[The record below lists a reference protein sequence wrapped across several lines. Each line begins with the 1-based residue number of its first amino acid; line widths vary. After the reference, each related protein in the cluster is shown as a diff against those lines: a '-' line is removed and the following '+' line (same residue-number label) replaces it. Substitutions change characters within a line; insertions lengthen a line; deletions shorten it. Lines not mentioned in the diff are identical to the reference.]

1 MLSNRKLNKSFIYI
15 IVFLFTLHLTPATYI
30 ESAFLGQF
38 MNTEGVSFIFSIASI
53 LTIIAFYIITK
64 GLKRFGN
71 YKTILTVIIIEIIS
85 LLIMAFSRSPMFL
98 ISAYIVGFTL
108 RNLIWF
114 SLDIFLES
122 KSKDRET
129 GGIRGYYLT
138 VINIGYLLGPI
149 IASLILTD
157 HQYYKIFFI
166 SAMLEIPV
174 LFLTL
179 KYLKNFEDPIYQKPN
194 LLKHFLK
201 MRQDVDI
208 YFTVLSN
215 FLLQFFYAWMV
226 IYTPIFL
233 IFEKGFAVSEAT
245 KIISIA
251 LLPFVIFQPFLGK
264 IADKYTGEKEILT
277 SGFIIMGIAT
287 SLFSFIISKNFILWA
302 IILFVTRIGAAMVE
316 SMIEIHLFKRVDSS
330 KINIIGIFRLVR
342 PIAYLSASILA
353 TVLLLIIDFKYLFLI
368 LGIIMLYGIRFAL
381 AIKDTK

>member
-53 LTIIAFYIITK
+53 LTIIAFYIIAK